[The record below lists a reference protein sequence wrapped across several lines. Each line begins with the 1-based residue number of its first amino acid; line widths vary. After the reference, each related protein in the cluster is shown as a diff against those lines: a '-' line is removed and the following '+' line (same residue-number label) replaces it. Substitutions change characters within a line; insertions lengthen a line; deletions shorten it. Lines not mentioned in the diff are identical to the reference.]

1 MNKYS
6 SYKPSGIECIGD
18 IPEHWDLIKLK
29 YEYKIQ
35 KGRLPKIIYE
45 ESNEGLVPYLSM
57 DILRGS
63 EVTSFVCND
72 DGVFVSRS
80 QILILWDGSN
90 SGEIIKVDKDGILSS
105 TMGVLKKV
113 GEKLN
118 EDFSFYQLKSY
129 EPEIRNNTNG
139 MGIPHVDGNYI
150 RDLPLFVP
158 PIQEQY
164 LIVKFLEEKIEIIKK
179 LISTIERKIE
189 LLKEQRTSLIN
200 QVITKG
206 LDPNVKMKDSW
217 VEWIGEI
224 PEHWNLIPLKYCCLK
239 KRGIQTGPF
248 GTQLNTKDYVEIGIK
263 VLNQKTLI
271 NEDYNSGD
279 EFITQEKKDELN
291 GFEVRSGDIIM
302 GTRGSFGTKNR
313 TTFGKCSIVPNG
325 IDECILHPCL
335 IRIRLNENILMKEH
349 FKYYVNESTL
359 FLDEIFYTSN
369 STTIEVIYGTTLKD
383 IEFPIPPIQEQNQII
398 KYLDIQTK
406 EIDDLVFMEQK
417 KIDLLR
423 EYSILDFRSNHSEN

>member
-1 MNKYS
+1 M
-6 SYKPSGIECIGD
+6 
-18 IPEHWDLIKLK
+18 
-29 YEYKIQ
+29 
-35 KGRLPKIIYE
+35 
-45 ESNEGLVPYLSM
+45 
-57 DILRGS
+57 
-63 EVTSFVCND
+63 
-72 DGVFVSRS
+72 
-80 QILILWDGSN
+80 
-90 SGEIIKVDKDGILSS
+90 
-105 TMGVLKKV
+105 
-113 GEKLN
+113 
-118 EDFSFYQLKSY
+118 
-129 EPEIRNNTNG
+129 
-139 MGIPHVDGNYI
+139 
-150 RDLPLFVP
+150 
-158 PIQEQY
+158 
-164 LIVKFLEEKIEIIKK
+164 
-179 LISTIERKIE
+179 ISTIERKIE

-206 LDPNVKMKDSW
+206 LDPNVKMKDSG

-423 EYSILDFRSNHSEN
+423 EYRQSLISEVITGKIDVRTNVN